1 MKKRYGIQIDSS
13 GDLSVVGGHLA
24 MGDTMAQN
32 EYILLMAQRGDIKE
46 YPAMGA
52 GIADM
57 VGSNSR
63 AEWQRKVRDALL
75 DDGMD
80 VKSLVFDAEGN
91 ITTLN
96 TQYR

>member
-1 MKKRYGIQIDSS
+1 
-13 GDLSVVGGHLA
+13 
-24 MGDTMAQN
+24 
-32 EYILLMAQRGDIKE
+32 
-46 YPAMGA
+46 MGA

-80 VKSLVFDAEGN
+80 VKSLVFDADGN